1 MRKSELTV
9 GIGGA
14 AGDGQASIGDTLA
27 KTCARLGLHI
37 FVYNSY
43 QSVIRGGHV
52 WLRLRASGKK
62 IYSHGDHLDA
72 VIALNQDCFDR
83 HAAEVD
89 EGGVV
94 IFNGDKLELNASRLK
109 PKVRSI
115 ALPIAELMAPFGRQP
130 AVMQNTVALGAL
142 VHLTDLDF
150 DFLKGVL
157 SELFARKGEEVIN
170 TNVGLAQAGFDYAAA
185 QHAQMGYDWK
195 FTGKHRAVLSG
206 NEAFGI
212 GAVAAGCTFY
222 AAYPMTPASSILHF
236 MANHAEKYGIVVK
249 QVEDEIGVLNMAI
262 GAGHAGAR
270 ALVATSGGGFSLM
283 TEAIGLAGMTET
295 PVVII
300 NSMRGGPSTGLPT
313 KTEQGDLNQVFG
325 ASQGEYPR
333 IIAAPCDPVDAF
345 DTMTE
350 AFNIAERY
358 QVPVIVVS
366 DLLLSEHRETVDPD
380 QFNFEAPI
388 MRGELAANGNEA
400 GNGAY
405 KRYAFTASGISPRAL
420 PGNANPDTV
429 YVAASDEH
437 DEQGILIS
445 DVFTNPA
452 TRKQMMEK
460 RMRKMDGM
468 ISELAPPQLEG
479 DPNAEVTLIGWGS
492 CKGVIQE
499 AIAQLAEEGVIAN
512 QVHIKY
518 LAPFHAE
525 VVANIL
531 ARCRRTVCVEV
542 NYTGQLARHLRAET
556 GVKVD
561 HKILRYDGEPFEPAQ
576 IAAEV
581 KAFLR
586 TAVAK

>member
-1 MRKSELTV
+1 MRNSEITIGV
-9 GIGGA
+9 GGA

-52 WLRLRASGKK
+52 WLRLRASERKV
-62 IYSHGDHLDA
+62 YSHGDHLDA
-72 VIALNQDCFDR
+72 VIALNQDCLDR

-94 IFNGDKLELNASRLK
+94 IFNGDKLTLEAGRLK

-115 ALPIAELMAPFGRQP
+115 PLPVAELMAPFGRQP

-142 VHLTDLDF
+142 THLADLDF
-150 DFLKGVL
+150 DFLKGVIR
-157 SELFARKGEEVIN
+157 ELFQRKGEEVIN

-185 QHAQMGYDWK
+185 HCAQMGYAWK

-333 IIAAPCDPVDAF
+333 MIAAPSDPVDAF
-345 DTMTE
+345 CTMVE
-350 AFNIAERY
+350 AFNIAEKY
-358 QVPVIVVS
+358 QVPAIVVS
-366 DLLLSEHRETVDPD
+366 DLLLSEHRETVDPE
-380 QFNFEAPI
+380 QFDFEAPI
-388 MRGELAANGNEA
+388 VR
-400 GNGAY
+400 
-405 KRYAFTASGISPRAL
+405 
-420 PGNANPDTV
+420 
-429 YVAASDEH
+429 
-437 DEQGILIS
+437 
-445 DVFTNPA
+445 
-452 TRKQMMEK
+452 
-460 RMRKMDGM
+460 
-468 ISELAPPQLEG
+468 
-479 DPNAEVTLIGWGS
+479 
-492 CKGVIQE
+492 
-499 AIAQLAEEGVIAN
+499 
-512 QVHIKY
+512 
-518 LAPFHAE
+518 
-525 VVANIL
+525 
-531 ARCRRTVCVEV
+531 
-542 NYTGQLARHLRAET
+542 
-556 GVKVD
+556 
-561 HKILRYDGEPFEPAQ
+561 
-576 IAAEV
+576 
-581 KAFLR
+581 
-586 TAVAK
+586 